1 MSSINPSLIGS
12 RRELLR
18 AGGAIAA
25 GALLGNVFSPRSF
38 AESAPAAGMAEAPQ
52 STAPANARSSSA
64 LAQARAE
71 MAKTPLQTLKL
82 RENIYM
88 LYGPGGNM
96 VLLTGPD
103 GKVLVDTGVAPV
115 AAKLKQTLA
124 GLSNAPLKLVIDSHW
139 HFDHTDNNA
148 ALRAAGAMIV
158 AHENTRKRMSTPHD
172 LAPLGLHFPPSPEE
186 ALPQQTFRDDLQLHF
201 NGEEIALTHVPPAHT
216 DTDIFIHYRKGNV
229 LHVADI
235 WFNGFYPFID
245 GGTGGRI
252 TGMISAADKAISIA
266 DKDTKIVPGHGPLGD
281 KAALIKYRDTLS
293 TCRDRIQRQKSTGK
307 SLKEVTAAKPTAD
320 LDGAWGGGMINP
332 DTFVAL
338 VYNTL

>member
-1 MSSINPSLIGS
+1 MRLTFMLADHRIPALACHPALRSLYWPYHSVLVERTAMSSINPSLIGS

-18 AGGAIAA
+18 SGGAIAA

-124 GLSNAPLKLVIDSHW
+124 GLSNAPLKLVIDSH
-139 HFDHTDNNA
+139 
-148 ALRAAGAMIV
+148 
-158 AHENTRKRMSTPHD
+158 
-172 LAPLGLHFPPSPEE
+172 
-186 ALPQQTFRDDLQLHF
+186 
-201 NGEEIALTHVPPAHT
+201 
-216 DTDIFIHYRKGNV
+216 
-229 LHVADI
+229 
-235 WFNGFYPFID
+235 
-245 GGTGGRI
+245 
-252 TGMISAADKAISIA
+252 
-266 DKDTKIVPGHGPLGD
+266 
-281 KAALIKYRDTLS
+281 
-293 TCRDRIQRQKSTGK
+293 
-307 SLKEVTAAKPTAD
+307 
-320 LDGAWGGGMINP
+320 
-332 DTFVAL
+332 
-338 VYNTL
+338 